1 MSSVQRH
8 FFSLLEFISYSPV
21 IKNRRIHTLP
31 EHSCTAFNR
40 TQRKT
45 YHIIII
51 IITFS
56 SSVPSDIKAKPVG
69 FISDTSDIKHW
80 SQNTHNKCVYSSVC
94 VCVCI
99 PFILQLM
106 IPVVCFCWLKIAPCW
121 TSVGTGTRL
130 YIRLQKAEQSNIHL
144 RISDVQLS
152 HRRIFFF
159 RLIFCL
165 TDIWN

>member
-51 IITFS
+51 ITFS

-94 VCVCI
+94 VCVYSFYITINDSGCLFLLTEDR
-99 PFILQLM
+99 PLLDQRGN
-106 IPVVCFCWLKIAPCW
+106 WH
-121 TSVGTGTRL
+121 TSVHPTPKSRTIKHPFKDL
-130 YIRLQKAEQSNIHL
+130 
-144 RISDVQLS
+144 
-152 HRRIFFF
+152 
-159 RLIFCL
+159 
-165 TDIWN
+165 